1 MATNRPTFLS
11 EIERNHTDFIDL
23 QEREHFIRSASLRFC
38 RGLRQKD
45 HNLQIS
51 AAVNGG
57 GENRTVGGN
66 NSGMSE
72 IVSDRVELSKLTRQ
86 KKGIYKTFLQSN

>member
-11 EIERNHTDFIDL
+11 EIERDHSDFLDL

-38 RGLRQKD
+38 RGLRQRE

-51 AAVNGG
+51 AAVNGGG

-66 NSGMSE
+66 NSGMSDE
-72 IVSDRVELSKLTRQ
+72 IVSDRAELLSRLTWQ
-86 KKGIYKTFLQSN
+86 NKGNL